1 VSGGGVQE
9 VASDTPDVLIKLLD
23 MDAIEEGEP
32 PDEWRP
38 PDLVIHDRER
48 FEAYTSGEQ
57 TPLASPSSLS
67 PHLTRARGFF
77 ASHMVSNHHTDSEPG
92 SSMSIIHDFH
102 DIYSLDCLISAAYII
117 YQAVG

>member
-1 VSGGGVQE
+1 VSGGGVQD

-57 TPLASPSSLS
+57 TPPSVTLLSLTP
-67 PHLTRARGFF
+67 PHPSAGFF
-77 ASHMVSNHHTDSEPG
+77 CLSYGFEPSHRLRTWL
-92 SSMSIIHDFH
+92 IHEH
-102 DIYSLDCLISAAYII
+102 NS
-117 YQAVG
+117 